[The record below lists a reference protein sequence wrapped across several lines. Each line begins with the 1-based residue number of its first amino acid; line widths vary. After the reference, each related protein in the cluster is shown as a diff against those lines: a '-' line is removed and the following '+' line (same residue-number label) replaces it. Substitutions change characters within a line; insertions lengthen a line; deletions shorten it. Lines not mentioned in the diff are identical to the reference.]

1 MANPTTNFGWVMPT
15 STDLVTD
22 LPADF
27 NVFGQGVDTSMADLL
42 GGTTG
47 QVLSKTSGTN
57 MDFTWVT
64 PTDQTPLTTKGDLFT
79 FTTVDARL
87 GIGANDTVLTADSAQ
102 ATGMKWATPSASSMT
117 SIASGSI
124 ANSATGFS
132 LTSIVGTYNNL
143 QLVIRNSYSAADI
156 NSRIRVN
163 NDATSIYSNMQNYG
177 LTTTASATAA
187 TGTNFLIDN
196 YNSSK
201 AASTSIYVINF
212 WDYAGNAFK
221 CGTVT
226 GFHQDRTTGNYE
238 IMTQSF
244 GIQLTA
250 AINRIDLITGNAN
263 TFAGAGTYTLYGVK

>member
-1 MANPTTNFGWVMPT
+1 MPT

-64 PTDQTPLTTKGDLFT
+64 PTDETPLTTKGDLFT

-102 ATGMKWATPSASSMT
+102 ATGMKWAAPAPSGSGMT

-124 ANSATGFS
+124 ANSTTGFS

-143 QLVIRNSYSAADI
+143 QLVIRNSYSGSNI

-163 NDATSIYSNMQNYG
+163 NDATSIYSNMQNFG
-177 LTTTASATAA
+177 LTTTASAVTS
-187 TGTNFLIDN
+187 TGTNFLLDN

-201 AASTSIYVINF
+201 IASTSVYVINF
-212 WDYAGNAFK
+212 WDYAGNSFK

-226 GFHQDRTTGNYE
+226 GFHQDTTTGNYE

-250 AINRIDLITGNAN
+250 AINRIDLITGSAN